1 MSTPIAI
8 PTQVVETLQERW
20 EREEKAR
27 QAQNSDA
34 KKDFLNEDDDFI
46 RAIMEELNR
55 RAKEED
61 DVSV

>member
-34 KKDFLNEDDDFI
+34 KKDFLNE
-46 RAIMEELNR
+46 
-55 RAKEED
+55 
-61 DVSV
+61 